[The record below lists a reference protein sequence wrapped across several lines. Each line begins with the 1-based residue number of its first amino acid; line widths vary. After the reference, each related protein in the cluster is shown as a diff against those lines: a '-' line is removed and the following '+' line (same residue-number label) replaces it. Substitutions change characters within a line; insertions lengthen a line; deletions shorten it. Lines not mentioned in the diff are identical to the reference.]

1 MEYKKIENEID
12 NLLHNGG
19 LNPYEKK
26 LLRKVKRKFCFD
38 HRQKLLHIALNG
50 FMDSEITRLEQEI
63 ENRNKEIKRLA
74 ICNLFIGIAVISNIV
89 GYFLK

>member
-63 ENRNKEIKRLA
+63 EVRNKALK
-74 ICNLFIGIAVISNIV
+74 ICYFYGATIFFVSVATIA
-89 GYFLK
+89 YCLLK